1 MNVIDL
7 THFIS
12 PEMPVFPGTEGPI
25 LKEANTME
33 KDGFRET
40 KITMYSHTGTHI
52 DAPFHMMEKGLSL
65 DDFPAEKFVGKG
77 VLLDFSNFNC
87 NYIELDMLKTHEDK
101 IRDSEFIILKTGW
114 EKLWGTE
121 EYYGN
126 FPALTEESA
135 NWLIKFNLKGIGIDA
150 ISIDKMD
157 SEKFEIH
164 KILMKKDIIII
175 ENLTNLSSITGDD
188 FILSILPLKNR
199 NADGSPVRAIAMK
212 F

>member
-1 MNVIDL
+1 MNIIDL

-12 PEMPVFPGTEGPI
+12 PDMPVFPGTEEPI

-65 DDFPAEKFVGKG
+65 DEFPADKFIGKG
-77 VLLDFSNFNC
+77 ILLDLSNC
-87 NYIELDMLKTHEDK
+87 SYDYIELDILKTNEDK
-101 IRDSEFIILKTGW
+101 IKNSEFIILKTGW
-114 EKLWGTE
+114 EKLWGTD

-126 FPALTEESA
+126 FPALTEEAA
-135 NWLIKFNLKGIGIDA
+135 NWLIQFNLKGIGIDA
-150 ISIDKMD
+150 ISIDKMN

-164 KILMKKDIIII
+164 KILMKNDIIII
-175 ENLTNLSSITGDD
+175 ENLSNLSSITGES
-188 FILSILPLKNR
+188 FILSILPLKNKK
-199 NADGSPVRAIAMK
+199 ADGSPVRAIAMEL
-212 F
+212 